1 MHEKKT
7 SVVKV
12 GLINF
17 SLRILSSPLSFAFS
31 YIVAHHLS
39 GIDLELF
46 GLWQS
51 VFIYITGLFAIPSNA
66 LGYMTSKLAAEGKPV
81 GLLVLLNLAL
91 GGVSGLVYVLAQ
103 PLLVPQSANIDPRAV
118 ELAVVMVLLYYA
130 LTASNAVAKGRT
142 PMVIGASAT
151 AFQVVRLAFLLIAFF
166 VWKMTILGVVLAYS
180 LGYFTQIMVNLFF
193 VRANLGVEREVLP
206 YALKGSLVLSVAY
219 FQYILEAGLV
229 WFANVITQSTVP
241 ASYFESATIITNVVL
256 WSAALYSGVIKRVAE
271 TREPSVLVTALKL
284 VASVGMLAVVLDLD
298 LAYPLLYYIRPEY
311 TASLVIAF
319 FLALSNYTRMVF
331 MVYYEAFTVFDEG
344 LGKTLKSLMGK
355 MLVSNIFYAAV
366 PLALGFTAIAELH
379 TMGPIVLG
387 VIMASVMLTDSVLM
401 TRNAQSLA
409 RKNLGVRFPW
419 DTYLR
424 SALVAAL
431 TLAITFPFS
440 ISSSIAHALVIG
452 VASLALY
459 VAFSYFL
466 NPYARTIITRSVREV
481 KTVIISRADTH
492 SR

>member
-12 GLINF
+12 GLVNF

-66 LGYMTSKLAAEGKPV
+66 LSYMTSRLAAEGRPV

-103 PLLVPQSANIDPRAV
+103 PLLVPKSANIDPRAV
-118 ELAVVMVLLYYA
+118 ELAVVMVILYYA
-130 LTASNAVAKGRT
+130 LSASNAVAKGRT

-151 AFQVVRLAFLLIAFF
+151 AFQVVRLGFLLVAFF

-180 LGYFTQIMVNLFF
+180 LGYLTQILVNLFF
-193 VRANLGVEREVLP
+193 VRANLGIERGVLP

-219 FQYILEAGLV
+219 LQYILEAGLV
-229 WFANVITQSTVP
+229 WFANVVTQSTVP
-241 ASYFESATIITNVVL
+241 ASYFESAVIITNVVL

-319 FLALSNYTRMVF
+319 FLAMSNYARMVF

-344 LGKTLKSLMGK
+344 LGKSLKSLMGK
-355 MLVSNIFYAAV
+355 MLASNVVYAAV
-366 PLALGFTAIAELH
+366 PLALGFLAISVLY
-379 TMGPIVLG
+379 TRGPVVLG
-387 VIMASVMLTDSVLM
+387 VLMASVMLTDSVLM
-401 TRNAQSLA
+401 AWNAQSLA
-409 RKNLGVRFPW
+409 RKNLGVKFPW

-424 SALVAAL
+424 SALVAVL
-431 TLAITFPFS
+431 TLALTFPFS
-440 ISSSIAHALVIG
+440 FSSSILHAFAIG
-452 VASLALY
+452 VASLSLY
-459 VAFSYFL
+459 LTFSYL
-466 NPYARTIITRSVREV
+466 INPYARTIITRSIREV
-481 KTVIISRADTH
+481 KTVIIAKADTH
-492 SR
+492 RR